1 MKNRFLFAL
10 SAAASLLS
18 LSACCDNDVTDNEQ
32 TVQSTGSEIVLGE
45 KEDSPLLLRNMQRA
59 IDTLAARRGLR
70 SSIVLSPTHYYVRFL
85 PADSAEY
92 ERIKA
97 DTSLVLTSYPLDY
110 ELSEGDT
117 YHDPSIPAD
126 DITWQY
132 TVVPADYDLEG
143 THACYEKLEELFI
156 QSEDLDSDT
165 LVEAKATE
173 LKSAKTKAE
182 AITWRQLVNE
192 AVTQTTGEQ
201 AQLKSHW
208 TPQATIKAYDDL
220 LQDYVPLQ
228 GVKVRIRYFAF
239 LFAHHF
245 TDANGHVS
253 FSSKRTKVEYS
264 IVWESDK
271 WDIRNPLIQAFYD
284 GPHKKSAWSLN
295 IGSGTPFSLH
305 YAAIHRALY
314 KYYYGNTLGLSRPT
328 EKLKVSYHSGSDPDC
343 LGKTY
348 HAIVTTWH
356 SFFSA
361 IKIYGKSNG
370 MTRSVSQV
378 LGTSLHELTHAA
390 YDCQISLHDY
400 NETKKIIIE
409 SWAVFGEWLL
419 MRDIYTDN
427 FNATEFVYKNIDW
440 INYDDE
446 TKDYSPLFIDIID
459 IDTPSTSGWEFED
472 NIYGYNVK
480 SIDKSITK
488 FRNLDDVEKFL
499 KNYKPTDITDE
510 DIDRYL
516 KIYKDYK
523 KQ

>member
-165 LVEAKATE
+165 LVETKATE

-228 GVKVRIRYFAF
+228 GVKVRIRY
-239 LFAHHF
+239 LR
-245 TDANGHVS
+245 S
-253 FSSKRTKVEYS
+253 
-264 IVWESDK
+264 
-271 WDIRNPLIQAFYD
+271 
-284 GPHKKSAWSLN
+284 
-295 IGSGTPFSLH
+295 SLH
-305 YAAIHRALY
+305 IISQMPTAMSHSRLKEPRWSTALFGKAI
-314 KYYYGNTLGLSRPT
+314 
-328 EKLKVSYHSGSDPDC
+328 SG
-343 LGKTY
+343 
-348 HAIVTTWH
+348 I
-356 SFFSA
+356 
-361 IKIYGKSNG
+361 
-370 MTRSVSQV
+370 
-378 LGTSLHELTHAA
+378 
-390 YDCQISLHDY
+390 
-400 NETKKIIIE
+400 
-409 SWAVFGEWLL
+409 
-419 MRDIYTDN
+419 
-427 FNATEFVYKNIDW
+427 
-440 INYDDE
+440 
-446 TKDYSPLFIDIID
+446 
-459 IDTPSTSGWEFED
+459 
-472 NIYGYNVK
+472 
-480 SIDKSITK
+480 
-488 FRNLDDVEKFL
+488 
-499 KNYKPTDITDE
+499 
-510 DIDRYL
+510 
-516 KIYKDYK
+516 
-523 KQ
+523 